1 MQGTTM
7 PHAASTNPKHCKVF
21 LLGRS
26 ALVCLALST
35 PVMADVFNRTSSD
48 GSTNGVGTI
57 GSGAVGSIAPD
68 AIDGGDTVSLGIA
81 LETGTKAGIKTT
93 NLIDVDD
100 GNTVTVSENASITTT
115 GDDSYGI
122 YNGNDDNTTNVS
134 ETEHLQRLLIT
145 TTHFSWL

>member
-1 MQGTTM
+1 MT
-7 PHAASTNPKHCKVF
+7 HAASTNTKHCKVF

-35 PVMADVFNRTSSD
+35 PVMADVFIITSSD

-57 GSGAVGSIAPD
+57 GSGAVGSIAPK
-68 AIDGGDTVSLGIA
+68 AIDGGDTISPGIV
-81 LETGTKAGIKTT
+81 LETGRNVGIKTT
-93 NLIDVDD
+93 SGTSVDD
-100 GNTVTVSENASITTT
+100 GNTVTVAETGSIKTK

-122 YNGNDDNTTNVS
+122 YNWSDDNTIKVS

>member
-81 LETGTKAGIKTT
+81 LEIGTKAGIKTI
-93 NLIDVDD
+93 NLIGVDD
-100 GNTVTVSENASITTT
+100 GNTVTVSETGSITTT

-122 YNGNDDNTTNVS
+122 YNWSDDNTTNVS